1 MKENTIM
8 DMIVEA
14 VDVWAASIKDKVGG
28 LSQLLTG
35 LREAG
40 ADLDFILARRTPEKP
55 GLGVVYVTPLRG
67 DREVDAAA
75 QLGFNVTKSV
85 HSVRIEG
92 DNKPG
97 ITAELTTKLAAAGIS
112 LRGIS
117 TAVIGARFVIYIGL
131 DSAEDAKK
139 AVSILQQA

>member
-1 MKENTIM
+1 MDTI
-8 DMIVEA
+8 VKA

-40 ADLDFILARRTPEKP
+40 ADLDFVIARRTPEKP
-55 GLGVVYVTPLRG
+55 GWGVVYVTPLRG

-75 QLGFNVTKSV
+75 QLGFNVTNSV

-112 LRGIS
+112 LRGLS
-117 TAVIGARFVIYIGL
+117 VAVIGARFVIYIGL
-131 DSAEDAKK
+131 DSAGDAKK